1 MAKVMISL
9 PDGFLVELDEAA
21 RKRHQTRSELVRA
34 AVREY
39 LERRWREFQG
49 SEGFLLREEGQ
60 QPAQPPAETLAS
72 DEHAEGDAAQGEH
85 L

>member
-39 LERRWREFQG
+39 LERRPNEGRGTEQFLVREAWEAIQRVA
-49 SEGFLLREEGQ
+49 SEREE
-60 QPAQPPAETLAS
+60 AS
-72 DEHAEGDAAQGEH
+72 RG
-85 L
+85 